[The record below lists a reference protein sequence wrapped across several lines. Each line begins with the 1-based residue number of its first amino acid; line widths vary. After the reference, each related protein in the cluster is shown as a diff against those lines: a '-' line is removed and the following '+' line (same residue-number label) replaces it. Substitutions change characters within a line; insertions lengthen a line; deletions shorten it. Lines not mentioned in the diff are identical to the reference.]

1 MLSYPIA
8 EAETLLDSKL
18 STAQQSLENCEEDLD
33 FLREQI
39 TVSWPILPVSVDVL
53 LPEGCRLWRLQLQG
67 YTIGTLPRDEKK
79 KRIMA
84 KKKRRRR
91 ERRKEEKTNN

>member
-8 EAETLLDSKL
+8 EAETLLESKL

-39 TVSWPILPVSVDVL
+39 TVSVPASNPRTALMDRSDIGGSDCP
-53 LPEGCRLWRLQLQG
+53 GIQLGSHDEAKRQA
-67 YTIGTLPRDEKK
+67 GTR
-79 KRIMA
+79 
-84 KKKRRRR
+84 
-91 ERRKEEKTNN
+91 